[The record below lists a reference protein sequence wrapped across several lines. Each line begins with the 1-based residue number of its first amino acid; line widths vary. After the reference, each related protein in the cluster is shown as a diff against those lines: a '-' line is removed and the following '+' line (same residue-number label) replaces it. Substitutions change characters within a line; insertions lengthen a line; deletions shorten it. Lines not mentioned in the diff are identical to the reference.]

1 MGGISSGFI
10 SGVVSSVVGTTA
22 TATQT
27 GPRTT
32 ERTAKLLTWPSSV
45 DSAQELASLRNAI
58 AVGNT
63 IFAND
68 LNRIATLINN
78 MNGHVHTYDDAYQ
91 LATFGNNGDRTNYF
105 VDKSTNSIDSSTI
118 APTNT
123 ASDTTITASRHNEIR
138 AAINELRVHSHGVD
152 DKTS

>member
-1 MGGISSGFI
+1 MGGVSSGFI
-10 SGVVSSVVGTTA
+10 SGVVSSVVGTSA

-45 DSAQELASLRNAI
+45 NSAQELASLRT
-58 AVGNT
+58 AVAAGNT

-78 MNGHVHTYDDAYQ
+78 MNGHYHTYDDAYQ
-91 LATFGNNGDRTNYF
+91 LATYGNTGDRNNYY
-105 VDKSTNSIDSSTI
+105 VDKNTNSIDATTS

-123 ASDTTITASRHNEIR
+123 AADTNITATRHNEL
-138 AAINELRVHSHGVD
+138 ASAINQLRVHYHGID
-152 DKTS
+152 DRTG